1 MRLFSNCGQLAR
13 CIHIPAHEPEEKS
26 PESRLSARL
35 SGLRRIPSRLG
46 IKTILSS
53 RENIRPEPEGIA
65 TKIRVARCFAEE
77 SADTPAVLEVEV
89 DQADVPAADEI
100 LSFASIHGNFVCIPD
115 RIFRR
120 FEIVLPPE
128 SRLEILKDA
137 LLEVVHLE
145 PEGSEGLNPYEV
157 EDFIDA
163 LERTRQKVLGE
174 DDRA

>member
-1 MRLFSNCGQLAR
+1 MTYPRAWCAGR
-13 CIHIPAHEPEEKS
+13 
-26 PESRLSARL
+26 SRPR
-35 SGLRRIPSRLG
+35 PG
-46 IKTILSS
+46 IKLYYSHGRIS
-53 RENIRPEPEGIA
+53 RPEQHSNGGVA

-89 DQADVPAADEI
+89 DQGAVPSADEI
-100 LSFASIHGNFVCIPD
+100 LTFASIHGDFVCISD

-128 SRLEILKDA
+128 SRLEVLKDA

-145 PEGSEGLNPYEV
+145 REGAGSEGLNPYEV

-174 DDRA
+174 DDRP